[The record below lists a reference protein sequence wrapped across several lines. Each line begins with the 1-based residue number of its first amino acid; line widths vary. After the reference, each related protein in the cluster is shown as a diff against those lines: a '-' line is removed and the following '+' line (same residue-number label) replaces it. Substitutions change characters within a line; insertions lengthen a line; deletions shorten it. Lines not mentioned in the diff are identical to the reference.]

1 MLLPPPPILVVP
13 RVKQEIPCL
22 IFVSQLKYLREN
34 DFSKDVLMA
43 KILAE
48 GLKNK
53 RKADGYQR
61 DGKGIAKEDYLK
73 IIIFLCDGIIFLN

>member
-1 MLLPPPPILVVP
+1 
-13 RVKQEIPCL
+13 
-22 IFVSQLKYLREN
+22 
-34 DFSKDVLMA
+34 MA

-73 IIIFLCDGIIFLN
+73 IIKFLCDGIIFLN